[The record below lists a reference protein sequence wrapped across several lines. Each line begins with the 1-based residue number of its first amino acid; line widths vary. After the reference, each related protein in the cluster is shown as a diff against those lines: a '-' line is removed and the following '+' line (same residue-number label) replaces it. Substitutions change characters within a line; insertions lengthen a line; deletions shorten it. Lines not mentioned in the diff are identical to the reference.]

1 MLFNVNTNNINI
13 EEDDFFEKINDIIK
27 TINIFEVQ
35 NKKKIILKEIIKNI
49 VIKKKKL
56 KMKAKVIVVKKR
68 K

>member
-1 MLFNVNTNNINI
+1 LLFNVNTNNINI